1 MAIDDFKGTRPIFL
15 LEQFFVGRIEGW
27 AVVESLV
34 GGLLKRATIA
44 AHGEFESDTQ
54 IVLFTETYTF
64 DDGHSDTLH
73 WTIRKGDEG
82 RYTGLENRRRRCN
95 RRASRLRLSLEVH
108 PRHPANRWQI
118 FQAEF
123 RQLVLCNRRSHLH
136 RAWEC
141 WTCGHSVCDGAHN
154 ISEA

>member
-1 MAIDDFKGTRPIFL
+1 MDRRL
-15 LEQFFVGRIEGW
+15 

-44 AHGEFESDTQ
+44 AHGEFESDTK

-82 RYTGLENRRRRCN
+82 RYTGLENRLEGDAIGEQAGSTPATPRKSGVN
-95 RRASRLRLSLEVH
+95 LS
-108 PRHPANRWQI
+108 
-118 FQAEF
+118 
-123 RQLVLCNRRSHLH
+123 S
-136 RAWEC
+136 
-141 WTCGHSVCDGAHN
+141 
-154 ISEA
+154 